1 MLILQEPPRGDEI
14 SPQAGRIHIPR
25 GSNHIFVVSNEN
37 GWVQTIIL
45 SQINVLKRMQGMML
59 TMGRAFANIYSPVAV
74 PVIMNKQSK
83 IEAHMVGRIAPGS
96 AQHRAY
102 QAELAAVEAEGF
114 ARWVRPS

>member
-1 MLILQEPPRGDEI
+1 MLDAAYYYIVRYWIAP
-14 SPQAGRIHIPR
+14 AGEARVMAWLDGGHIAEVAAQPGFLWARRIR
-25 GSNHIFVVSNEN
+25 LEETDSL
-37 GWVQTIIL
+37 GW
-45 SQINVLKRMQGMML
+45 
-59 TMGRAFANIYSPVAV
+59 RAFANIYSPVAV

-83 IEAHMVGRIAPGS
+83 VEAHMVGRIAPGS